1 MLTLNQ
7 KAMGKS
13 EVSNFVNLASSDAQR
28 LEFVSYP
35 LFFTVPI
42 AKFGIPRLNTGYLAN
57 R

>member
-28 LEFVSYP
+28 LEFVSNP
-35 LFFTVPI
+35 FFFTVPF
-42 AKFGIPRLNTGYLAN
+42 AEFGISKLNTGYLAN
-57 R
+57 P

>member
-28 LEFVSYP
+28 LEFVSIP
-35 LFFTVPI
+35 LFFTVLI
-42 AKFGIPRLNTGYLAN
+42 AKFGIPKLDTGYLAK

>member
-28 LEFVSYP
+28 LEFVSCP
-35 LFFTVPI
+35 LFFTVPF
-42 AKFGIPRLNTGYLAN
+42 AKVGLPKLDTGYLAN
-57 R
+57 P

>member
-28 LEFVSYP
+28 LEFVSNP

-42 AKFGIPRLNTGYLAN
+42 AKFGIPKLDVGYLVK